1 MILNLREG
9 RPLPVYGDGKN
20 VHDWIFDEDHCN
32 ALRLVWHR
40 GRSGETDVKG
50 GRCEK
55 TNRDSVRATCD
66 AVGQYTGPLPSE
78 PREDLITYVADRPG
92 HDRRYAIDPKKMMRE
107 LCWQPEHD
115 FQVSLLSTVSWYAEN
130 TRWLSRIQDVTPIR
144 GCFGE
149 KLE

>member
-1 MILNLREG
+1 MILNVRKG

-20 VHDWIFDEDHCN
+20 VRDWIFDEDHCN
-32 ALRLVWHR
+32 ALRLVLGR
-40 GRSGETDVKG
+40 GRSGETYAIG

-78 PREDLITYVADRPG
+78 PREDLITYVTDRPG

-144 GCFGE
+144 GCFSE